1 MACKVFL
8 LSKMSIFI
16 QNIKVYCVNSN
27 FLSKSSIYKLQVD
40 ETMMIVTKKLNKHIC
55 QDLQFLSC
63 CLHTQCHFQ
72 QNSYSKSSQRRC
84 TNNRR
89 N

>member
-1 MACKVFL
+1 MACKVLL

-55 QDLQFLSC
+55 QGFTVPLLLLIYPMSLSAEFL
-63 CLHTQCHFQ
+63 FQ
-72 QNSYSKSSQRRC
+72 IITKEVH
-84 TNNRR
+84 
-89 N
+89 